1 MSSFATLLLTL
12 ALALYPAHPGDE
24 DEDWTVEESATKT
37 YAYDVPADGAVSV
50 EVDTF
55 AGAIHVRA
63 GKSARVEA
71 TVRET
76 VRATTPARAA
86 QARKEVTLQAGQQG
100 GAVRFYVDGPFRCHR
115 DCGDCGD
122 SDDGC
127 DFRHD
132 HWDDD
137 DYEVAYDFELT
148 VPARIDLELRTV
160 NRGDVAVE
168 GTAGAFLVRNVNGE
182 IRLERVSGSGSART
196 VNGGVRVDLTQAPR
210 DAWKLSTINGDVE
223 LLLPGS
229 AGIEAR
235 VHTMNGEAWSDF
247 PYTLL
252 PPDAVTR
259 QERDGRRVY
268 RSEGSRLRLG
278 SGGPLVVMDTLNGD
292 VLIRKNPR

>member
-1 MSSFATLLLTL
+1 MSTVATLLMTL
-12 ALALYPAHPGDE
+12 ALALFPAHPGDE
-24 DEDWTVEESATKT
+24 NEDWTVEESSTKT
-37 YAYDVPADGAVSV
+37 YAYDVPAGGALSV
-50 EVDTF
+50 EVDTY
-55 AGAIHVRA
+55 AGSIHVRA
-63 GKSARVEA
+63 AETARVEA
-71 TVRET
+71 TVRQT
-76 VRATTPARAA
+76 VRAVTPARAV
-86 QARKEVTLQAGQQG
+86 QARREVTLEAGQQG
-100 GAVRFYVDGPFRCHR
+100 SQVRFYVDGPFRCER

-122 SDDGC
+122 SEDGC
-127 DFRHD
+127 GFRHS

-148 VPARIDLELRTV
+148 VPARVDLELRTV

-168 GTAGAFLVRNVNGE
+168 GTQGAFLVRNVNGE

-196 VNGGVRVDLTQAPR
+196 VNGGVRVELTQAPR
-210 DAWKLSTINGDVE
+210 DGWKISTINGDVE
-223 LLLPGS
+223 LRLPAS

-247 PYTLL
+247 AYTLL
-252 PPDAVTR
+252 PPDAVAR

-278 SGGPLVVMDTLNGD
+278 PGGPLVAMDTLNGD